1 MKKIILASLLSL
13 FASSV
18 LATDGCDDGA
28 SKNVPV
34 TSTSFI
40 RVAFNTVCSQN
51 VTLVYTDDAA
61 NQKVYGG
68 SASKKGAGYFG
79 ASTLGGAVLRVG
91 ACTNN
96 SCAAEVATKALAGST
111 AAAAYG
117 T

>member
-1 MKKIILASLLSL
+1 MKKIILASLLSML
-13 FASSV
+13 ASSAF
-18 LATDGCDDGA
+18 ATDGCVDGV
-28 SKNVPV
+28 SQNVPV
-34 TSTSFI
+34 TGSSFI

-51 VTLVYTDDAA
+51 VTLVYTDDSA

-79 ASTLGGAVLRVG
+79 ASTLGGAVVRVG

-96 SCAAEVATKALAGST
+96 SCAAEAPAKALLGSN
-111 AAAAYG
+111 AAQAYG